1 MKKHRISES
10 VCHLLGTAST
20 SPTSH
25 DGLKR
30 KGLLTS
36 VFLGF
41 GFVLGGSILVLTII
55 SFMSPS
61 ISFPQNHLDV
71 YYLKFS
77 FPRWPNSPV
86 RTSSSTISSTSNTQ
100 TQMYDDH
107 TENSLNYTSSSMV
120 VPIGR
125 TRGASVVT
133 EDTSILTSSSNNF
146 SSDSNSSSSTKPYN
160 KKQQG
165 NGNEIS
171 PSGGGCDV
179 FEGEWVMVNDRK
191 PYYPP
196 GSCPYIQNQ
205 ATNCYGNGRPDVEY
219 LKWQWQWQAHPAN
232 AGCSSKSLP

>member
-1 MKKHRISES
+1 MKKIRISES

-20 SPTSH
+20 SPTSSH

-61 ISFPQNHLDV
+61 ISFPQNHLDI
-71 YYLKFS
+71 YYLKFA

-86 RTSSSTISSTSNTQ
+86 QTSSSTISSTSNTQ

-107 TENSLNYTSSSMV
+107 TENSLNYTSSSIV
-120 VPIGR
+120 VPIVH
-125 TRGASVVT
+125 TRGAFVVT
-133 EDTSILTSSSNNF
+133 EDTSVPTSSSSNF
-146 SSDSNSSSSTKPYN
+146 SSDSNR
-160 KKQQG
+160 
-165 NGNEIS
+165 IR
-171 PSGGGCDV
+171 SGGDCDV

-191 PYYPP
+191 PYYPT
-196 GSCPYIQNQ
+196 GFCPYIQNQ
-205 ATNCYGNGRPDVEY
+205 ATNCYGNGRSDVEY

-232 AGCSSKSLP
+232 AGCSKSIP